1 MSDPCA
7 VNSVL
12 DSCCLCG
19 FVFVDKK
26 RKRSI
31 TGEFAEIFANVCK
44 EETKYGL
51 PRAVCG
57 TCKYRVEKAWKN
69 YSHGS
74 VGATERLLKRK
85 HPVSPLTSSQDD
97 EQTVRRIERK
107 KSGHRLVFDDSKT
120 IDPVDSKSSVSQPTI
135 LPKATVLSVSKA
147 PQIKST
153 REAGSQTVKSSCS
166 CHGWQ
171 SSGQGTCVKV
181 CTISELQLSVN
192 KCKLH

>member
-1 MSDPCA
+1 MSDPSA
-7 VNSVL
+7 VNTVL

-44 EETKYGL
+44 EKNKDGL

-69 YSHGS
+69 GS

-85 HPVSPLTSSQDD
+85 HPVSPLSSSQDD

-107 KSGHRLVFDDSKT
+107 KAGHRLVFDDSKA
-120 IDPVDSKSSVSQPTI
+120 TI
-135 LPKATVLSVSKA
+135 LPKETELSVSSA

-153 REAGSQTVKSSCS
+153 REAGSQTVKSSCH
-166 CHGWQ
+166 CWE
-171 SSGQGTCVKV
+171 SSVQGTCVKV

-192 KCKLH
+192 KCKLHLSTDKTVHSYYMFV